1 MEGTL
6 ADVGLSRER
15 GTRRHTPQGGP
26 PTPPGLP
33 VSPKWSVPA
42 PPTSPLLWPSLSRTR
57 YCLRE
62 LKKQV
67 GSQGGAGWG
76 KRSPGAKPWRAR
88 PRPPAPTPG
97 AGWLPA
103 GHAHGAAGRRAP
115 GGRGARVQ
123 FLAAGSRR
131 GPERAGTEGS
141 RPAGSWSRTR
151 EREARPQRR
160 RRRSEVCEDA
170 EAHPRAWS
178 AASRG
183 CERRE
188 ATALLYPESSG
199 GSDLSKERAR
209 RWRVPRDPRARG
221 AGGGGAGARG
231 ADRAG
236 RGTVMSQRAGRL
248 HAAAATWSIC
258 RPSCRS
264 RSGPRPWR
272 R

>member
-67 GSQGGAGWG
+67 RSQGGEGWG
-76 KRSPGAKPWRAR
+76 KRSPRAKPWGAR

-103 GHAHGAAGRRAP
+103 GHAHGAAGRRE
-115 GGRGARVQ
+115 
-123 FLAAGSRR
+123 AG
-131 GPERAGTEGS
+131 ERACSFSLPG
-141 RPAGSWSRTR
+141 AG
-151 EREARPQRR
+151 AG
-160 RRRSEVCEDA
+160 RSG
-170 EAHPRAWS
+170 RA
-178 AASRG
+178 
-183 CERRE
+183 
-188 ATALLYPESSG
+188 L
-199 GSDLSKERAR
+199 
-209 RWRVPRDPRARG
+209 RG
-221 AGGGGAGARG
+221 AGPPGAGAGRGSGKRAPSAAAGGARCARTRRLTREPGAQRPGDASGGKPPRCCTRRALAAVTSARRERGGGEFRGILGPGVRG
-231 ADRAG
+231 AAARERGAQTG
-236 RGTVMSQRAGRL
+236 RGGGQ
-248 HAAAATWSIC
+248 
-258 RPSCRS
+258 
-264 RSGPRPWR
+264 
-272 R
+272 